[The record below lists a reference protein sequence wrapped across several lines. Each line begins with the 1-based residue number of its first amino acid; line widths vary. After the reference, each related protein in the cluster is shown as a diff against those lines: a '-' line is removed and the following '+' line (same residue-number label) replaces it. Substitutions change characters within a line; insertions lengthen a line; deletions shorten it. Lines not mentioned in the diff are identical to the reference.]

1 MKRLQRSSGKNS
13 DRDEAY
19 YDDEDD
25 KDEDNDDVVEEEKNP
40 QPHPASAKLPSTIAF
55 PPSKRAKY
63 KHSFSRLNKNKFFL
77 RIRYREL
84 HGPVD
89 YDVTKGILESKT
101 KAGIPYATFV
111 AHCNS
116 GSFGRFTSLGES
128 LPGHR

>member
-55 PPSKRAKY
+55 PPQQT
-63 KHSFSRLNKNKFFL
+63 
-77 RIRYREL
+77 
-84 HGPVD
+84 G
-89 YDVTKGILESKT
+89 
-101 KAGIPYATFV
+101 
-111 AHCNS
+111 
-116 GSFGRFTSLGES
+116 
-128 LPGHR
+128 